1 MALRQFVCL
10 SILLAG
16 AAIASAQTSLVQS
29 MTEQQMIR
37 AGREAFVNRCSG
49 CHGEDAQG
57 NGVAAK
63 MLNPRPRNLVS
74 GAFKLRSTPYGTLPT
89 VKDLLRTIDQGI
101 PGTSMPSFRLV
112 AESEKLAI
120 VAYIRSLRSEFRE
133 GYQQSIAISDPPR
146 EIFHEKENFLKAA
159 KRGLLVY
166 QQQQCRLCHGDG
178 GKGDGPSADQL
189 TDTSNRPIRPANLTK
204 PIIKSGPTAR
214 DVYKSIV
221 TGLDGS
227 PMPAYKDTL
236 DEKQRWDLVAYVFY
250 LRGKA
255 NGIYGEE
262 DSLQ

>member
-1 MALRQFVCL
+1 MTLRQLVCL
-10 SILLAG
+10 SLWV
-16 AAIASAQTSLVQS
+16 AACSTLQAQTSLVQS

-37 AGREAFVNRCSG
+37 AGREGFLNRCSG
-49 CHGEDAQG
+49 CHGEDARG
-57 NGVAAK
+57 NGPAAR
-63 MLNPRPRNLVS
+63 MLNPRPRNLVE
-74 GAFKLRSTPYGTLPT
+74 GAFKLRSTAYGTLPT

-112 AESEKLAI
+112 SEGEKLAI
-120 VAYIRSLRSEFRE
+120 VAYIRSLRTEFRE
-133 GYQQSIAISDPPR
+133 GYQQSLAISDPPR
-146 EIFHEKENFLKAA
+146 EVFSEKEHFLEAA
-159 KRGLLVY
+159 RRGLAVY
-166 QQQQCRLCHGDG
+166 EQQQCRLCHGDA
-178 GKGDGPSADQL
+178 GKGDGPSAEQL

-204 PIIKSGPTAR
+204 PTLKSGPTAR

-236 DEKQRWDLVAYVFY
+236 DEKQRWDLVAYIFY